1 MMRELLVIYVFFCFF
16 VFLFFFFF
24 FFCFFFFFYSS
35 AVCLLRGWSGYTGML
50 VGIGV

>member
-1 MMRELLVIYVFFCFF
+1 MMRELLVIYVF
-16 VFLFFFFF
+16 
-24 FFCFFFFFYSS
+24 FFFFFYSS

>member
-1 MMRELLVIYVFFCFF
+1 MMRELLVIYVFFFF
-16 VFLFFFFF
+16 
-24 FFCFFFFFYSS
+24 FFFFFYSS